1 MRKGI
6 KVLAATLA
14 LSLSPAFALNLGG
27 ALDTVASFVCGSG
40 SLGLGFST
48 PLGNFTL
55 PIGSLGDLQGFCR
68 AYSVYK
74 RYQSAADIL
83 KEAGR
88 LALQNLIQGTINGVF
103 GGLGVTTGNSVGMVS
118 NFLGE
123 LADKANAMLNLP
135 YLMAGEVY
143 NLAYA
148 SAYNEIYKSLQPSSG
163 ASPRVPASSLK
174 IANSAP
180 NLEDKGSSEVKAD
193 FAYANAE
200 ELDRKKSA
208 TRESLEKTA
217 ELASEA
223 VRAEDNARALA
234 EAQAAAEEAAKEA
247 EKAASREAVR
257 QALSGQAKV
266 AQKLAEA
273 ATQVTANN
281 PVTGQKGKAQQYR
294 EEAASAPSDRALL
307 ELQVKALADIME
319 QNAIYMP
326 YIADLLVQQSKV
338 QAMTTME
345 LKEAITRLS
354 EEVREPVRMATSEE
368 TINRTWKQMVER
380 AKADIE
386 PMRALFKA
394 ACNFYSGGSPTC
406 NP

>member
-1 MRKGI
+1 MRKRI

-14 LSLSPAFALNLGG
+14 LSLSPAFALDLGG
-27 ALDTVASFVCGSG
+27 VLDAIAPVVCGSG
-40 SLGLGFST
+40 SLGFST
-48 PLGNFTL
+48 PLENFAF

-88 LALQNLIQGTINGVF
+88 LALQNLIRGTIDGVF
-103 GGLGVTTGNSVGMVS
+103 EELGVATRGPVGMVS
-118 NFLGE
+118 DFLGE
-123 LADKANAMLNLP
+123 LADKANTVLNLP

-148 SAYNEIYKSLQPSSG
+148 SAYNEIYKSLQSSSG
-163 ASPRVPASSLK
+163 ASPRVPASSLN
-174 IANSAP
+174 IATSAP
-180 NLEDKGSSEVKAD
+180 ALKDRGSSEVKAD
-193 FAYANAE
+193 FAYADAAE
-200 ELDRKKSA
+200 LGRKESA
-208 TRESLEKTA
+208 TKESLKETA

-257 QALSGQAKV
+257 QALSGQAEV

-273 ATQVTANN
+273 ATQVTAND

-368 TINRTWKQMVER
+368 TINRTWEQMVER
-380 AKADIE
+380 AEADIE

-406 NP
+406 GP